1 VEEEDAGSV
10 SPPGDLRLD
19 SWKEIAGHLRRGV
32 TTAQR
37 WEKDEGL
44 PVHRLPHGRA
54 GSVFAWR
61 SELDAWWR
69 ERSRRLEGE
78 GRRPETAR
86 LLVLPFSNLSGDPEQ
101 EYLADGLTEELI
113 AQLAQRCSP
122 GLAVIARTSAMALK
136 GSRQSAREIAQTLRL
151 DYLVEGSVR
160 RSGDRVRITVQLI
173 DARTEG
179 HRWAGVREP
188 VVGDLLALQAEVAD
202 AIAREI
208 ATATARAPTLAQR
221 RVRRVSAPAYDLYLR
236 GLHLLFAGMNVEA
249 VHKSL
254 AVFRQAIEAD
264 AELAPAYVGLA
275 HAYQML
281 GGAGVDAVPPGEIQ
295 PQAREAALCALRLDD
310 ALGEAH
316 TALGVIHW
324 QYDWDWRAAER
335 ELRLGVKLSP
345 SHAMGH
351 VWLAICLACLG
362 RYTEAIASCRQAKD
376 IDPLSPVVQS
386 YLVFILAQ
394 TDHLDEG
401 ETEARAALQVY
412 PEFWLILY
420 GVAVLRMAQGDWP
433 GARDLLRRADT
444 LCPGNP
450 VLLSWLG
457 RSAAQSGMRDEA
469 LRIVDGVL
477 AASRQRYITPWAI
490 ANIYSGLGDHDR
502 AFEFLERAYAE
513 RSGWLVALRVPMVFG
528 PLWKDERF
536 ESLCRRVGI

>member
-1 VEEEDAGSV
+1 MQKEDGARD
-10 SPPGDLRLD
+10 SPPEDLRLD

-61 SELDAWWR
+61 TELDAWWR
-69 ERSRRLEGE
+69 ERSGRLDGETRRTEM
-78 GRRPETAR
+78 AR

-101 EYLADGLTEELI
+101 EYLADGLTDELI
-113 AQLAQRCSP
+113 AQLAQRCSA
-122 GLAVIARTSAMALK
+122 GLVVIARTSAMVLK
-136 GSRQSAREIAQTLRL
+136 GTHQSVREIGQTLRL

-160 RSGDRVRITVQLI
+160 RSGHRVRITVKLI
-173 DARTEG
+173 DARSQG
-179 HRWAGVREP
+179 HLWSGVREP
-188 VVGDLLALQAEVAD
+188 VVGDLLALQAEVAH
-202 AIAREI
+202 AIAGEI
-208 ATATARAPTLAQR
+208 ASVTASTPTLAQR
-221 RVRRVSAPAYDLYLR
+221 RVRRVSGPAYDLYLR
-236 GLHLLFAGMNVEA
+236 GLYLLFAGMNVEA

-254 AVFRQAIEAD
+254 AVFRQAIQAD
-264 AELAPAYVGLA
+264 AALAQAHVGLA

-281 GGAGVDAVPPGEIQ
+281 GGAGIDAVPPAEVQ
-295 PQAREAALCALRLDD
+295 PLARGAALRALSLDD

-335 ELRLGVKLSP
+335 ELRLGVRLSP

-362 RYTEAIASCRQAKD
+362 RHKEAIASCRQAKD

-401 ETEARAALQVY
+401 ETEAKAALQVY

-420 GVAVLRMAQGDWP
+420 AVAILRMAQGSWP
-433 GARDLLRRADT
+433 GALALLRRADA
-444 LCPGNP
+444 LCANNA

-469 LRIVDGVL
+469 LLVVDALL
-477 AASRQRYITPWAI
+477 AESRQRYITPWAI
-490 ANIYSGLGDHDR
+490 ANIHVGLGDHAR
-502 AFEFLERAYAE
+502 AFELLEKAYAE
-513 RSGWLVALRVPMVFG
+513 RSGWLAALRVPLVFG
-528 PLWKDERF
+528 PLWQDERF